1 MKLMIKAKYC
11 DMSTTLERTNLVLH
25 NSALLEIEKKV
36 NEFNHPCRQQQIEKK
51 DTWLAMCWAAQTA
64 ILSDFKTP
72 HSSFIFHTSKNKSYW
87 KYYLY
92 QVDSSGVHVNG
103 EGKYGFC
110 SSDCNPSVS
119 LAAIL
124 GGLVFEDTNTANTVT
139 KTAKLETQGGNV
151 SFRRLKASTP

>member
-1 MKLMIKAKYC
+1 VSGPDTGSDCIFPFTFNGVTYVACAEWVYGGSGQGQKWC
-11 DMSTTLERTNLVLH
+11 ST
-25 NSALLEIEKKV
+25 K
-36 NEFNHPCRQQQIEKK
+36 
-51 DTWLAMCWAAQTA
+51 
-64 ILSDFKTP
+64 
-72 HSSFIFHTSKNKSYW
+72 
-87 KYYLY
+87 
-92 QVDSSGVHVNG
+92 VDSSGVHVNG